1 MRIRVFLRLVL
12 AAVLI
17 AAVVPVLAGGQGGD
31 QFLDGIGETALV
43 ARYVCAANTE
53 DSSRNNFHAALRGTG
68 GAFIEDPRFGR
79 ALELV
84 GTGGYIQL
92 PGHALAG
99 EDTISVT
106 GWFYLPTG
114 ASGPFFDFGQSA
126 SSRIFAGVTAA
137 GFRASVVS
145 GATVRET
152 TTATVPV
159 NQWIHVAVVLDPAR
173 RVLTTYLD
181 GARVGQAADVAATAA
196 QLINQASGDANRL
209 YIGRSQDAAAA
220 TLQGRIRDIRVYRV
234 ALTDAQVA
242 TIHGN
247 ASGSQAGGRRGA
259 PPPPVISTAAIP
271 KESPLASRLAR
282 VPDITAADDRRQ
294 PPAPPARDSR
304 RLSRRRQRP
313 EGPCDLAG
321 AQGQQPGGK
330 ARHLHRDGHG
340 ARHDVPAE
348 GHGDGVA
355 VRQAGCGSGA
365 EPGAVRPRPR
375 RSRERHQGA
384 RHAVHQEPRQV
395 HPRAGRDEPRQLPLQ
410 LPGRVRAA
418 AARGRQAA
426 RRVGQP
432 DDAAARARQRALPV
446 GHRPG
451 VREHHVR
458 RIAAGELPPEDELP
472 DRHAARPV
480 AEVRQAG
487 EGRRPVQRRPD
498 QRAAGRRPH
507 GIRLEPPRR
516 GDQDRLLELGT
527 GVHQRVSA
535 GPVHHAREG
544 RDLRHPGHAD
554 LGSLLHPAQDPRRPA
569 GLLRSGREPQGARDR
584 AGHGRT
590 GPTHASRPFRPTR
603 ASACGAATSRAST
616 AA

>member
-1 MRIRVFLRLVL
+1 MRIRVVLRLVL

-68 GAFIEDPRFGR
+68 GAFVEDPRFGR

-84 GTGGYIQL
+84 GNGSYVQL

-145 GATVRET
+145 GAAR
-152 TTATVPV
+152 ARDARPRPYPV

-173 RVLTTYLD
+173 RVLTTYVD

-220 TLQGRIRDIRVYRV
+220 DAPGPAARRPRLPRRADRRPGGHDPRQRLGEPGRRPPRRSAAARHLDRRDPEGVAARV
-234 ALTDAQVA
+234 APGSRSRH
-242 TIHGN
+242 HG
-247 ASGSQAGGRRGA
+247 R
-259 PPPPVISTAAIP
+259 
-271 KESPLASRLAR
+271 
-282 VPDITAADDRRQ
+282 DDRRQ
-294 PPAPPARDSR
+294 SPAPAARDSR

-313 EGPCDLAG
+313 EGPRDLAG
-321 AQGQQPGGK
+321 AQGQQPGGE
-330 ARHLHRDGHG
+330 ARHLHRDRHG

-348 GHGDGVA
+348 GHGDGDA
-355 VRQAGCGSGA
+355 GRQAGCALRCGSL
-365 EPGAVRPRPR
+365 EPFALGRVVLDAG
-375 RSRERHQGA
+375 HQGA

-395 HPRAGRDEPRQLPLQ
+395 HPRRWP
-410 LPGRVRAA
+410 
-418 AARGRQAA
+418 
-426 RRVGQP
+426 
-432 DDAAARARQRALPV
+432 
-446 GHRPG
+446 
-451 VREHHVR
+451 R
-458 RIAAGELPPEDELP
+458 RIPTTSSTTSGTRSGSRSPQAPGSSAGGTTRRRGCAGTPAATTC
-472 DRHAARPV
+472 RPS
-480 AEVRQAG
+480 
-487 EGRRPVQRRPD
+487 
-498 QRAAGRRPH
+498 
-507 GIRLEPPRR
+507 PRR
-516 GDQDRLLELGT
+516 TR
-527 GVHQRVSA
+527 A
-535 GPVHHAREG
+535 
-544 RDLRHPGHAD
+544 
-554 LGSLLHPAQDPRRPA
+554 PRTTSRC
-569 GLLRSGREPQGARDR
+569 
-584 AGHGRT
+584 GRT
-590 GPTHASRPFRPTR
+590 SSRR
-603 ASACGAATSRAST
+603 
-616 AA
+616 